1 MTRSQ
6 INGYVSSAER
16 RSFEAYAA
24 SFGLDVATLLLLL
37 LIREL
42 RVHRLEALR
51 TRYDCASLPEKEKVT
66 AHIKVDAIKHGVATL
81 AHENGLSESRL
92 CAILVR
98 AELVEKWLES
108 TISS

>member
-6 INGYVSSAER
+6 INGYVLPAER
-16 RSFEAYAA
+16 RAFETYAA

-42 RVHRLEALR
+42 RICRLETLR
-51 TRYDCASLPEKEKVT
+51 EHYDKASLLEKEKVT
-66 AHIKVDAIKHGVATL
+66 AHIKVDAIKQGVTAL
-81 AHENGLSESRL
+81 AHESGLSESRL

-108 TISS
+108 TLSL